1 MCNWNIIIIMTCSL
15 SLVSISQYTCCD
27 RRGLEDVGGVEETQ
41 LENQLARGGPLGE
54 CGVCCTDCMVSVVSV
69 VLTAW

>member
-1 MCNWNIIIIMTCSL
+1 MTCNP
-15 SLVSISQYTCCD
+15 LVSISQYTCCD

-54 CGVCCTDCMVSVVSV
+54 CGVCCHGECGVCCTDCMVSVVSV